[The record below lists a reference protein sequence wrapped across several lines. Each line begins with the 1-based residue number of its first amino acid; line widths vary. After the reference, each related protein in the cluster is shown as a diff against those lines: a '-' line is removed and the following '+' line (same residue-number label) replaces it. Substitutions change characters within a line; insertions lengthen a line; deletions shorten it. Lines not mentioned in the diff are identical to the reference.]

1 MLSEASRLLAAFAL
15 GLSLAAPPGPIN
27 ILILNESIRRSWL
40 SGASVGLG
48 AATADFAF
56 YAIISI
62 LGVRVLDYWIIRP
75 VLYASGCVILVYL
88 SYVLISRSAVK
99 PTLGKEAPRASG
111 VGYLQGLSIGL
122 TNPLQIGWW
131 LAVGITLVSLF
142 GYYFALGFFSGIL
155 SWVLSFSYVAS
166 LFRFRLLGVFR
177 AVCLASAAVLLAFTG
192 FFLYEL
198 LGLIRL
204 YLSVAHFL

>member
-88 SYVLISRSAVK
+88 SYVLMSRSAVK
-99 PTLGKEAPRASG
+99 PTLGKESPRASG

>member
-40 SGASVGLG
+40 SGASVGFG

-56 YAIISI
+56 YTIISI
-62 LGVRVLDYWIIRP
+62 LGIRVLDYWIIRP
-75 VLYASGCVILVYL
+75 VLYATGCAILVYL
-88 SYVLISRSAVK
+88 SYVLISRSGAK
-99 PTLGKEAPRASG
+99 PTLGKETPHASG
-111 VGYLQGLSIGL
+111 AGYLQGLSIGL

-166 LFRFRLLGVFR
+166 LFRLRLLGVFR
-177 AVCLASAAVLLAFTG
+177 AICLASAAVLLAFTG

-204 YLSVAHFL
+204 YLTVAHLL